1 MYNRLIE
8 NLLLPMGDFFFKS
21 QYISSL
27 KFLRN
32 LVKKDE
38 KYLENYQKDKL
49 KEILTHA
56 TKNAAYYSSKKI
68 DWDSDPSIWIKNF
81 PILDKLKLKNNML
94 DLLTEDKSKLIKYSS
109 SGSSGIHSEVYV
121 NKEEQSLFRA
131 TQTLWWEW
139 AGFRLGSPILQT
151 GLASVRTFEKSL
163 KDFLLRTYYLFAFSI
178 SHAQAKAA
186 FEWSKPKKPFL
197 GGYASSLYVLA
208 TLAREQGVK
217 VKFKSAIT
225 WGDKLFAHYKTEIEE
240 VFECKVYETYGANEG
255 LMLASQK
262 DLEYMYIMSPC
273 VYIEILND
281 QGEEV
286 QDGEMGHV
294 VVTSLIAK
302 SMPLI
307 RYKLGDLAIKLPKSK
322 YPADRDLKLP
332 ILEKVVGRETD
343 LVLTPNG
350 HKMIVHS
357 FTGIFNKYPSI
368 LQFCVIQSELEKIEI
383 QYIPTEEFQ
392 KDHLIQIEIKILEFL
407 NDDLKIDFKEVDFIP
422 ATKSGKPQIIISELI
437 KGKQAF
443 SN

>member
-8 NLLLPMGDFFFKS
+8 NLLLPMGDFLFKS

-32 LVKKDE
+32 LVQQDE
-38 KYLENYQKDKL
+38 QYLENYQKDKL

-94 DLLTEDKSKLIKYSS
+94 DLLTEDKSQLIKYSS

-151 GLASVRTFEKSL
+151 GLASARTFEKSL

-178 SHAQAKAA
+178 SPAQAKAA
-186 FEWSKPKKPFL
+186 FEWSQSKKPFL

-208 TLAREQGVK
+208 TLAKEQGVK

-240 VFECKVYETYGANEG
+240 VFDCKVYETYGANEG

-262 DLEYMYIMSPC
+262 DLDYMYIMSPC
-273 VYIEILND
+273 VYLEILND

-383 QYIPTEEFQ
+383 QYIPTDEFQ
-392 KDHLIQIEIKILEFL
+392 KDHLIQIETKILDFL
-407 NDDLKIDFKEVDFIP
+407 KDDLKIDFKEVDFIP
-422 ATKSGKPQIIISELI
+422 PTKSGKPQIIISELI